1 MRPFWKRS
9 GIVAS
14 LIAFSSFLLLAAPVT
29 AQASSTTTSS
39 PAVSYVNTLANQ
51 RADPHIF
58 KHTDGWYYFTATVPA
73 FDRIIL
79 RRAQS
84 IQALGDAAETTVW
97 RRKSSVRVPLDFID
111 GKWYIYVAL
120 GVANEWR
127 IRAFVLEASGAN
139 PLTSTWIEKGI
150 IKTNW

>member
-97 RRKSSVRVPLDFID
+97 RRKSS
-111 GKWYIYVAL
+111 
-120 GVANEWR
+120 GVGSGQVWAPE
-127 IRAFVLEASGAN
+127 IRMLRTRQGSEYT
-139 PLTSTWIEKGI
+139 LTSEGPPRLHRRKMVYLRRFGRS
-150 IKTNW
+150 K